1 MERTLQDLKAYCERT
16 KIPEKTR
23 GSYCMYYSEMWALH
37 ALQRIDAY
45 KAICLAFDY
54 GRAKGY
60 RAAKAVNRG

>member
-1 MERTLQDLKAYCERT
+1 MERTLQDLKSYCERT
-16 KIPEKTR
+16 KIPKKTQFN
-23 GSYCMYYSEMWALH
+23 YSMCCSELHALY

-60 RAAKAVNRG
+60 RAAKAAKK